1 MKVIEKAR
9 REVLVETGI
18 DFGRYR
24 SAELTSR
31 LDLWGLGG
39 RVGLD
44 ILISVIA
51 GTTLALAVA
60 FLAGLAELGEG
71 SSWMAAVGAT
81 AIGSGVATLV
91 WAARFKRRAVI
102 EVDTVFRLAGEIA
115 HEAASDLESVGGS
128 LDPVV
133 RGLVVVSA
141 VPMVADV
148 AARRFLLLAPV
159 VRRVVETVGG
169 RVLDRAL
176 PVLPIS
182 NRHPGPLVHQIA
194 ERLTA
199 SQEGTVRR
207 VGRAAHWGVL
217 PFRWWG
223 VVVASFG
230 AGTVVLAVL
239 LGLQQR

>member
-1 MKVIEKAR
+1 VKVTEKAR
-9 REVLVETGI
+9 REVLAETGI

-44 ILISVIA
+44 ILISAMAGIA
-51 GTTLALAVA
+51 VAVAVA
-60 FLAGLAELGEG
+60 FLVGLAELGEA

-81 AIGSGVATLV
+81 AIGSGVATLI
-91 WAARFKRRAVI
+91 WAARFERRAVI
-102 EVDTVFRLAGEIA
+102 EVETVFRLAGEIA
-115 HEAASDLESVGGS
+115 HEAASDLEAVAGS

-148 AARRFLLLAPV
+148 AGRRFLLLAPV

-182 NRHPGPLVHQIA
+182 NRHPGPLAHQIA
-194 ERLTA
+194 DRLTS

-223 VVVASFG
+223 VVAAGVG
-230 AGTVVLAVL
+230 AGTVVLAL
-239 LGLQQR
+239 AFGLQQQ